1 MVKSYAYIAPVKQQ
15 QKHPKTHN
23 PLKMSKLAQ
32 HQVTVT
38 GPKDIVATMSE
49 AAATERDPS
58 KLAAIRAGL
67 FAALHTC
74 TVTVRNDANP
84 GDKWA

>member
-1 MVKSYAYIAPVKQQ
+1 MKTFAYIAPVHQQ
-15 QKHPKTHN
+15 QKHPKTHK

-32 HQVTVT
+32 HQVRVT
-38 GPKDIVATMSE
+38 GPKEIVATMSE

-58 KLAAIRAGL
+58 KLAAIRAGML
-67 FAALHTC
+67 AALSLC